1 MAQKK
6 LLYRV
11 IFQNQGRV
19 YELYAKHVSQAA
31 LFGFVELDGL
41 IFGAKSNVVVDPSEE
56 ALQREFEDTERTY
69 IPIHSVIRIDVVE
82 KRGQAKVYA
91 LTESGNKVTPLPTP
105 IYTPVKRDS

>member
-6 LLYRV
+6 LLYKV

-19 YELYAKHVSQAA
+19 YELYAKNVSQAP
-31 LFGFVELDGL
+31 LFGFIELEGL

-56 ALQREFEDTERTY
+56 ALQREFEGTERTY
-69 IPIHSVIRIDVVE
+69 IPIHSVVRIDAVE

-91 LTESGNKVTPLPTP
+91 LSESGGKVTPLPTP